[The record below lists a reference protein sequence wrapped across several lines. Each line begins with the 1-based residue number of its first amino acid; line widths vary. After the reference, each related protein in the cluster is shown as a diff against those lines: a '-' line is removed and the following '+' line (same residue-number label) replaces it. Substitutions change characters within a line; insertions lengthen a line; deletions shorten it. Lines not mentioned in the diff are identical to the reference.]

1 MLVIYNPRS
10 DLLYLRLDDRKQQVI
25 NHRVD
30 ENVVLDLGE
39 DQKIVGI
46 EVLDA
51 SKALEFGKAA
61 AGGVRN
67 FARCQVEV
75 ALRRRSCRHRREWK
89 SQKVCGSRRG
99 RPGSRTHD

>member
-1 MLVIYNPRS
+1 MRVIYNPKS

-30 ENVVLDLGE
+30 ENLVLDLGD

-51 SKALEFGKAA
+51 SKHLSLEKLLP
-61 AGGVRN
+61 
-67 FARCQVEV
+67 VEYQI
-75 ALRRRSCRHRREWK
+75 S
-89 SQKVCGSRRG
+89 
-99 RPGSRTHD
+99 HDAK